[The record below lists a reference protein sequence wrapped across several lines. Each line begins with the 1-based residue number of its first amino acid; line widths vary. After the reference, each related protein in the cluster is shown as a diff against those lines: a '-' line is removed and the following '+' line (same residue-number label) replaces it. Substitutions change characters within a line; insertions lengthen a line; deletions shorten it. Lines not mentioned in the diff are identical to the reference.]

1 MKKNTNLFIKYVVL
15 SLVIMSGILL
25 YGYNVRFNEYVIKEL
40 PIEDFRNKLISYVE
54 TWESKYHANVNYTF
68 VYDDF
73 YSANLVISQSRYPD
87 KKFFE
92 NDILDVNIS
101 RGPDPD
107 KEIYLPDFT
116 GYTIDKIFSFI
127 ESEKL
132 VNYEILYEYSTEFPR
147 SVYMSSTIDT
157 PTMKRSDPI
166 EFTVSKGEKG
176 TFEVIVP
183 DFKEYKKKKI
193 DSWAKLN
200 DITIDYDFV
209 FSKKFEKDT
218 VIEQEPKPKTI
229 ISSGDTIKIKMSY
242 GEPVKMM
249 DLINKTEKEAL
260 LELEKNGLQAKVD
273 YYYSD
278 TVKENTVTGQSID
291 KNTNVPKDSEVNL
304 TVSLGGIPAVNFQG
318 KSLDE
323 MKKWIDDINSKGGN
337 LKTEV
342 TKVMSD
348 YDEGI
353 IVKHNYKSGKL
364 SVNTIFK
371 IDVSEGKQVMV
382 PDLNKKNYD
391 EVLLLAGDNFNLE
404 VVKRYNKSLSLKD
417 LVFSQ
422 NLTPSKWVKKG
433 SKLIVHISKGNRLQ
447 LGEYKNWTDLQKYI
461 EGENLIGANI
471 TYNVTYQYSETQEGG
486 TILSISE
493 KEPTVGTTLELVV
506 SEGVGVMVPDLVG
519 LSREEASKLIVNKLK
534 ENYIGEYN
542 DITKD
547 AVLSQS
553 LTPNEIVPHN
563 SEIDIVYSMG
573 NELNIEG
580 ITKITDLIAIV
591 DEANSKKANIV
602 LNIEEI
608 DTSKE
613 AGTIESINGVL
624 MKQLKANQTYTVLVS
639 KGQ

>member
-323 MKKWIDDINSKGGN
+323 MKKWIADINSKGGN

-342 TKVMSD
+342 TRVMSD

>member
-15 SLVIMSGILL
+15 SLIIMGAILL
-25 YGYNVRFNEYVIKEL
+25 YGYNVRFKEYIIREL
-40 PIEDFRNKLISYVE
+40 PLEDFSNKLLAYVE
-54 TWESKYHANVNYTF
+54 TWEDKYDANISYTF
-68 VYDDF
+68 VYDEY
-73 YSANLVISQSRYPD
+73 YSANQVITQSRYPD

-92 NDILDVNIS
+92 NDILDVTIS
-101 RGPDPD
+101 RGPDPEN
-107 KEIYLPDFT
+107 EIYLPDFA
-116 GYTIDKIFSFI
+116 GYNIDRLFNFI
-127 ESEKL
+127 DSENL
-132 VNYEILYEYSTEFPR
+132 LNYEIQYENSTNIPR
-147 SVYMSSTIDT
+147 SFYMSNNINQ
-157 PTMKRSDPI
+157 PTMKRNQFI
-166 EFTVSKGEKG
+166 EFVVSKGEQG

-200 DITIDYDFV
+200 GITIDYDFV
-209 FSKKFEKDT
+209 FSKKYEKDT
-218 VIEQEPKPKTI
+218 IIKQEPRPNTI

-249 DLINKTEKEAL
+249 DLKNKTEKEAIT
-260 LELEKNGLQAKVD
+260 ELEKNGLKSKVE

-278 TVKENTVTGQSID
+278 TVKENTVTSQSVDKD
-291 KNTNVPKDSEVNL
+291 KNIPKDTEVEL

-318 KSLDE
+318 KTLDE
-323 MKKWIDDINSKGGN
+323 MKKWIDDINKKGGN
-337 LKTEV
+337 LKTEI
-342 TKVMSD
+342 TRIISD

-353 IVKHNYKSGKL
+353 IAKHNNRSGKL
-364 SVNTIFK
+364 SVNTVFK

-382 PDLNKKNYD
+382 PDLNKKTYQ
-391 EVLLLAGDNFNLE
+391 EVLTLTEDKFNLE
-404 VVKRYNKSLSLKD
+404 VLYKYNTSLKLKD
-417 LVFSQ
+417 LVFTQ
-422 NLTPSKWVKKG
+422 NLAPSKWVKKG

-447 LGEYKNWTDLQKYI
+447 LGEYKNWVDLQKYI
-461 EGENLIGANI
+461 EGENLIGGNI

-493 KEPTVGTTLELVV
+493 KEPIVGTTLELIV

-563 SEIDIVYSMG
+563 STIDIVYSMG

-580 ITKITDLIAIV
+580 ITKISDLIMLV